1 MSVKHKPLQNKYLH
15 RFKCYLV
22 FILLFFIIIFSPKSL
37 RGNELGLPGA
47 ELLILSSK
55 KPPHFL
61 HE

>member
-55 KPPHFL
+55 KQ
-61 HE
+61 